1 MFNDGSSASGTD
13 LRLSAWFDGTQFK
26 NLVNRAY
33 VEGSNSYSGKSIL
46 GINVIRIPEM
56 YYIMA
61 EALLESDPA
70 KATEYYDAV
79 VVSRDLDAL
88 TGVTNVTADILYN
101 ERCKEFFGEG
111 YRWFDMKRLG
121 KDIQVSTSVLLPGNS
136 LNTYVI
142 PMPLSEEENRQ

>member
-1 MFNDGSSASGTD
+1 M
-13 LRLSAWFDGTQFK
+13 
-26 NLVNRAY
+26 
-33 VEGSNSYSGKSIL
+33 
-46 GINVIRIPEM
+46 
-56 YYIMA
+56 
-61 EALLESDPA
+61 ESDPA
-70 KATEYYDAV
+70 AATEYYDAV
-79 VVSRDLDAL
+79 VVTRDLDAL
-88 TGVTNVTADILYN
+88 TGVATVTADILYN